1 MIKGGKWTISETEF
15 EHQFLEASQ
24 RGQAQLS
31 NNLNAVAIEYDQPS
45 NRLRIELRNG
55 VILLVPCDKLQGLA
69 DARSEDIKVM
79 KLVSHGSAIHWPK
92 LDVQLTVPF
101 LLAGIFGTKEWM
113 KELEKASRSNQTLSS
128 VTNQKQAS

>member
-15 EHQFLEASQ
+15 ENQFSEASQ
-24 RGQAQLS
+24 RGQAQSS
-31 NNLNAVAIEYDQPS
+31 NSLNAVAIEYDQPS
-45 NRLRIELRNG
+45 NCLRIELRNG

-79 KLVSHGSAIHWPK
+79 KLVSHGSAIHWSK

-113 KELEKASRSNQTLSS
+113 KELEETSKTNQKRSPS
-128 VTNQKQAS
+128 TNQKQAS